1 VGRGTK
7 GAPAFLVEH
16 YWPAGTPSTFVT
28 AMARLRAA
36 VEQLASAGTA
46 VHLLHAT
53 FVPEEG
59 SAFCVFSCSS
69 PELAEEAYKRAGI
82 AFERMLSAVE
92 IEPERDKEPR

>member
-1 VGRGTK
+1 VRRSTK

-16 YWPAGTPSTFVT
+16 YWPAATPNTFVIAT
-28 AMARLRAA
+28 ARLRAA
-36 VEQLASAGTA
+36 VEQLASAGAA

-69 PELAEEAYKRAGI
+69 PGLVEEAYKRAGI
-82 AFERMLSAVE
+82 AFERMLNVVE
-92 IEPERDKEPR
+92 IEPEHDKEPR